1 MIDFRLSSTDSKNLE
16 GYIAKLRKKGFKV
29 EKKTLEVKTP
39 MTRGRVHT
47 YKDTFHAISI
57 ETIQELLNLIKI
69 TGRSLVITST
79 SSTEVT
85 YPNKIEIYDNWRE

>member
-47 YKDTFHAISI
+47 YKDTFYAISI
-57 ETIQELLNLIKI
+57 ETIQELLNLRKI
-69 TGRSLVITST
+69 VKHPLIIMEAYMGDVI
-79 SSTEVT
+79 
-85 YPNKIEIYDNWRE
+85 PDRLEIYDNWRE

>member
-16 GYIAKLRKKGFKV
+16 GYITKLKKKGFKV

-47 YKDTFHAISI
+47 YKDTFYDISI

-69 TGRSLVITST
+69 VGSSLVISST
-79 SSTEVT
+79 SSTEVP
-85 YPNKIEIYDNWRE
+85 YPDEIEIYDNWRE

>member
-47 YKDTFHAISI
+47 YKDTFYTISI
-57 ETIQELLNLIKI
+57 ETIQDLLNLIKI
-69 TGRSLVITST
+69 VGTSLVITSS
-79 SSTEVT
+79 SSTEDT
-85 YPNKIEIYDNWRE
+85 YSNEIEIYDYYRE

>member
-47 YKDTFHAISI
+47 YKDTFYAISI
-57 ETIQELLNLIKI
+57 ETIQELLNLIEI

>member
-16 GYIAKLRKKGFKV
+16 GYVAKLRKKGFKV

-47 YKDTFHAISI
+47 YKDTFYAISI
-57 ETIQELLNLIKI
+57 ETIQELLNLRKIIKRPLI
-69 TGRSLVITST
+69 IMDVYNGGDV
-79 SSTEVT
+79 
-85 YPNKIEIYDNWRE
+85 PNEIEIYDNWRE

>member
-39 MTRGRVHT
+39 MTKGRVHT
-47 YKDTFHAISI
+47 YKDTFYDISI
-57 ETIQELLNLIKI
+57 ETIQELLNLRKIIKRPLI
-69 TGRSLVITST
+69 IMDAYNGGDV
-79 SSTEVT
+79 
-85 YPNKIEIYDNWRE
+85 PNEIEIYDNWRE

>member
-16 GYIAKLRKKGFKV
+16 GYVAKLRKKGFKV

-47 YKDTFHAISI
+47 YKDTFYAISI
-57 ETIQELLNLIKI
+57 ETIQELLNLRKIIKRPLI
-69 TGRSLVITST
+69 IMDVYNGGYV
-79 SSTEVT
+79 
-85 YPNKIEIYDNWRE
+85 PNEIEIYDDCRE

>member
-39 MTRGRVHT
+39 MTRGQVHS
-47 YKDTFHAISI
+47 YKDTFYTISI
-57 ETIQELLNLIKI
+57 ETIQELLNLIDI
-69 TGRSLVITST
+69 TGTSLVIA
-79 SSTEVT
+79 SSSSAEVT
-85 YPNKIEIYDNWRE
+85 YPNEIEIYDYYRE

>member
-47 YKDTFHAISI
+47 YKDTFYAISI